1 MDAFS
6 RILEKEMREIIIR
19 EIAIAIYVINNH
31 AKNAPVLYSF
41 KHRAIEQ
48 LLKEGRAEKVG
59 LHYSPNPERALQR
72 LDVLVRIEDFF
83 FHLPSTKEDRRTLK
97 VLEYDSS
104 FRNPKERM
112 SIFRAK
118 QIINVYSPP
127 VKSSENRKN
136 PLPKQQT
143 PYTGFSS
150 YLNGTYK

>member
-1 MDAFS
+1 MT
-6 RILEKEMREIIIR
+6 IR

-31 AKNAPVLYSF
+31 AKNAPILYSL
-41 KHRAIEQ
+41 KYRAIQQ
-48 LLKEGRAEKVG
+48 LLKEGRAEKIG
-59 LHYSPNPERALQR
+59 LQYSPNPGKALRR

-83 FHLPSTKEDRRTLK
+83 FHQPSTKEDRRTLK
-97 VLEYDSS
+97 VVERDSS

-118 QIINVYSPP
+118 QIINAYSPP
-127 VKSSENRKN
+127 KKSSENRKN

-143 PYTGFSS
+143 PYTGFSA